1 MKKFLPQKDD
11 LSRLINEQ
19 AADLLHRLKNLPVE
33 ELGLPHH
40 VLEYFKSSHYKRL
53 YFSIETSAHLL
64 YRSITLKNKRVQDIV
79 IMDYGA
85 GVGTLYMLA
94 KMIGCKQVVYND
106 HLDDWKTSAQLIA
119 TAIGIQVDEYVVGDV
134 EHTLQHLRQKQVDCD
149 IITSRNVVEHIY
161 KLDLF
166 FRHIGEYQP
175 QAIIYSSTT
184 ANYYNPASNIKHILW
199 HRKWEK
205 IFVNQRIDIIRR
217 NKQDLSEKEIIILG
231 KATRGLAMEELNES
245 IENYRLTKIL
255 PDPWKHHT
263 NTCDPTNG
271 VWFEHLL
278 TFKEYRSF
286 IDPAQYTIRF
296 EPGFWDTHNT
306 SSWKNIIGKILN
318 PIIRLVGTAGIL
330 FAPFIY
336 VIVVPRK
343 ISS

>member
-11 LSRLINEQ
+11 LSRLINQQ

-64 YRSITLKNKRVQDIV
+64 YRSITIRDKRAQDIV

-94 KMIGCKQVVYND
+94 KMIGCKQVIYND

-119 TAIGIQVDEYVVGDV
+119 TALGIQVDEYVVGDV
-134 EHTLQHLRQKQVDCD
+134 EYTLQYLQQKQISCD
-149 IITSRNVVEHIY
+149 IITSRNVIEHIY

-166 FRHIGEYQP
+166 FGYIGKYQP
-175 QAIIYSSTT
+175 EAIVYSSTT

-205 IFVNQRIDIIRR
+205 IFVKQRMVIIRKR
-217 NKQDLSEKEIIILG
+217 VPSFSEKEIATLG
-231 KATRGLAMEELNES
+231 KATRGLAMDELKEA
-245 IENYRLTKIL
+245 IENYKMAKVL

-263 NTCDPTNG
+263 NTCDPANG

-278 TFKEYRSF
+278 TFKEYRNF
-286 IDPAQYTIRF
+286 IDQAQYNIQF
-296 EPGFWDTHNT
+296 EPGFWDTHNI
-306 SSWKNIIGKILN
+306 SSWKNIIGKVLN
-318 PIIRLVGTAGIL
+318 PVIRIVGSVGIL

-343 ISS
+343 RSS